1 MFARS
6 KKQNDD
12 TTQIPKDVAD
22 LIDEIDK
29 VAAPFDESEMKED
42 EDALLVDGTDASL
55 FDSNAVWAS
64 PPQEKHIHSPDL
76 SGLSD
81 ISASLD
87 DLAFLG
93 EEIKKH
99 IKEETHHHD
108 DSVAKSKDSSM
119 ANASQESDTFDI
131 KASRQDDTEALS
143 LDDNEVHDSKSAAT
157 NEPAAPAAE
166 KSSVLSKM
174 RSSISRANNSNLQDE
189 TPVCN
194 AVEQTINITTKGSA
208 HDEVSATTTKE
219 KDADKSDEEDNF
231 NFVNIGNR
239 LLDDSQDAPSAS
251 QEYGPSS
258 NSTDTKTIIT
268 YKKVAIMVGKCLF
281 FFLKATLQ
289 SIGLCAR
296 NLKVTSLALLV
307 CTLSIYLKWY
317 MPFSITVSVQ
327 PSAFNASLMDDLFPP
342 PPQVEDLVVI
352 NETLSKPVLETT
364 VGDFLVMMKVM
375 VLFMTVGLTGYSVL
389 GMTSSSAIK
398 NDEVVTYTKH
408 EDDCSRY
415 NNLSLKE
422 LKAALRSRNL
432 CTTGIHSHLVDRL
445 VAHDSGHGSTNVA
458 VTADIDVKV
467 VSRNVTL
474 KTLQRKLRTRNLTV
488 TGLKDDLISKVWI
501 PARSEE
507 LDVLPMDDLR
517 GMLEGNKLSSHG
529 KSRDDLIRRLIEAGH

>member
-6 KKQNDD
+6 KKQNDS

-42 EDALLVDGTDASL
+42 EDALLVDGADASL

-99 IKEETHHHD
+99 IKEETHHD
-108 DSVAKSKDSSM
+108 DAIAKSKESPM

-131 KASRQDDTEALS
+131 KASHQDDTEALS
-143 LDDNEVHDSKSAAT
+143 LDDNEVHDSKPAAT
-157 NEPAAPAAE
+157 NESAAPADIE
-166 KSSVLSKM
+166 KSSMLSKM
-174 RSSISRANNSNLQDE
+174 WSSISRANKSNLQDE
-189 TPVCN
+189 NPVCN
-194 AVEQTINITTKGSA
+194 TPDQIDKMATKGSA

-219 KDADKSDEEDNF
+219 KEADKSDEEDNF

-239 LLDDSQDAPSAS
+239 LLDDSQDAPPAS
-251 QEYGPSS
+251 QEYGPTN

-281 FFLKATLQ
+281 FILKGTLQ
-289 SIGLCAR
+289 FLGLCAR

-307 CTLSIYLKWY
+307 GTLSIYLKWY

-327 PSAFNASLMDDLFPP
+327 PSAFNASMMDDLVPP
-342 PPQVEDLVVI
+342 PPKVEELVI

-364 VGDFLVMMKVM
+364 IRDFLVMMKVI
-375 VLFMTVGLTGYSVL
+375 VLFMTVCLSGYSVL
-389 GMTSSSAIK
+389 GMTSSSAVK

-445 VAHDSGHGSTNVA
+445 VAHDSGHGSTSVA

-467 VSRNVTL
+467 VSRNITL

-488 TGLKDDLISKVWI
+488 TGLKDELISKVWI